1 MFNATFDEIGFPE
14 IEAFCRNWSEG
25 VRVEYKRE
33 VVNISKIVASFANS
47 QGGIWLIG
55 VDTDKHTNFPIFP
68 LCGCPITA
76 GIEEKITQ
84 SCLTGV
90 YPPIDPAIK
99 VVRLP
104 KDSDRCIIVVKISE
118 SVEAPHAIENTTRVY
133 TRVHNTTNII
143 QLAEIDR
150 IDYLLQRRRE
160 PEKRRENIIAAG
172 VEKFKATVPQ
182 LAISIGPLYPHRP
195 IFTPESLTKRVAKIQ
210 GTQELGA
217 LVRDAR
223 RSQEGYVS
231 ARPMVLSPRSNW
243 LSLSFWGVLVN
254 VTNLEISEAVSF
266 SKKKVGFILLTH
278 LVVQLARCIG
288 AAQIFLDDTTTNL
301 LLRIELKNVAGLGIH
316 PGAQMFDLDLWLDN
330 HVAASTDETLLGEI
344 STPRESLTSDSASL
358 MIQLIKQLMWG
369 FDWAEDSVD
378 KHVLEI
384 LKANRFA

>member
-1 MFNATFDEIGFPE
+1 MFNATLDGIDFPE
-14 IEAFCRNWSEG
+14 IETFCRNWSEG

-55 VDTDKHTNFPIFP
+55 VETDKHTNFPILP
-68 LCGCPITA
+68 LCGCPVTA

-90 YPPIDPAIK
+90 YPPIVPVIK

-104 KDSDRCIIVVKISE
+104 NDPNRCVIVVKISE

-160 PEKRRENIIAAG
+160 PEKRRESLIAAG

-182 LAISIGPLYPHRP
+182 VAISIGPLYPYRP
-195 IFTPESLTKRVAKIQ
+195 IFTPETLAERVSKIHRTQ
-210 GTQELGA
+210 GLGA

-223 RSQEGYVS
+223 RSQYGYVS
-231 ARPMVLSPRSNW
+231 SRPMVSSPRSNW
-243 LSLSFWGVLVN
+243 LSLSFWGVLVH
-254 VTNLEISEAVSF
+254 VTNLEISEAQSF
-266 SKKKVGFILLTH
+266 SKKKVGFVHLTH
-278 LVVQLARCIG
+278 LVVQLARCIS
-288 AAQIFLDDTTTNL
+288 AAQILLDDTTTNL

-316 PGAQMFDLDLWLDN
+316 PGAQMIDLDLWLDN
-330 HVAASTDETLLGEI
+330 HVAASTDDTLVAET
-344 STPRESLTSDSASL
+344 STLRETLTSDSASL
-358 MIQLIKQLMWG
+358 MIELIKQLMWG

-378 KHVLEI
+378 KHVIEI
-384 LKANRFA
+384 LKANHFA